1 MPATTIENIHLAD
14 GVPAAISIRD
24 GRIAA
29 IGAPPPP
36 SPGEARID
44 GGGALALP
52 GLVEAHAHLD
62 KTLLGMKWYRNEV
75 GPSLVDKIE
84 NERLQRRALGIDPAR
99 QSARQVV
106 LALSKGST
114 HVRTHVDVDTEIG
127 LSGIEGI
134 LETRERFRDEVDMQV
149 VAFPQSGMLVRP
161 GTLELMEA
169 AMRAGADVVGG
180 LDPCAIDRDPRA
192 HLDAVFALAQKFG
205 APVDIH
211 LHEPGEL
218 GGFSME
224 LVVERTRAL
233 GMQGRVVVSHA
244 FCLGMPDAAYVARLV
259 ESLAEARVAIMS
271 HGAPYRPVPSV
282 RQLHDA
288 GVVMCCGSDG
298 IRDTWGPYG
307 NADMLERAMIVG
319 LRNNLRRDDEVELAL
334 DMVTHGGA
342 RAMELEGYG
351 LAVGCH
357 ADIVLVD
364 AQAPAEAVAARPP
377 RRLVL
382 KRGRVVA
389 RDGKA
394 LATAP

>member
-1 MPATTIENIHLAD
+1 
-14 GVPAAISIRD
+14 
-24 GRIAA
+24 
-29 IGAPPPP
+29 
-36 SPGEARID
+36 
-44 GGGALALP
+44 
-52 GLVEAHAHLD
+52 
-62 KTLLGMKWYRNEV
+62 
-75 GPSLVDKIE
+75 
-84 NERLQRRALGIDPAR
+84 
-99 QSARQVV
+99 
-106 LALSKGST
+106 
-114 HVRTHVDVDTEIG
+114 
-127 LSGIEGI
+127 
-134 LETRERFRDEVDMQV
+134 
-149 VAFPQSGMLVRP
+149 
-161 GTLELMEA
+161 
-169 AMRAGADVVGG
+169 
-180 LDPCAIDRDPRA
+180 
-192 HLDAVFALAQKFG
+192 
-205 APVDIH
+205 
-211 LHEPGEL
+211 
-218 GGFSME
+218 
-224 LVVERTRAL
+224 
-233 GMQGRVVVSHA
+233 VVVSHA
-244 FCLGMPDAAYVARLV
+244 FCLGMADASYVARLV
-259 ESLAEARVAIMS
+259 EMLAEARVAIMS

-288 GVVMCCGSDG
+288 GVVLCCGSDG

-389 RDGKA
+389 RDGRA